1 MILCQ
6 FYGQKKAY
14 FFLTKMTISLFLYKF
29 WGIKCSLEGIMI
41 SKNVINEVQE
51 KIERL
56 KLPKGY
62 TVRPV
67 LIYSGVLASG
77 IEEDGYFDNIL
88 DFDKLLTISLE

>member
-1 MILCQ
+1 
-6 FYGQKKAY
+6 
-14 FFLTKMTISLFLYKF
+14 
-29 WGIKCSLEGIMI
+29 MI

-88 DFDKLLTISLE
+88 DFDKLLTTSLEEIEGEKLSLSS